1 MRIGTFAYLV
11 TGPPHTYFYATYTRT
26 GTAAEVAVSVPYSVV
41 RTSPRQRANLTP
53 KGWFAGRGRCSFWI
67 HTLSPP
73 PVTWF

>member
-41 RTSPRQRANLTP
+41 PYEYEVPGLVAALP
-53 KGWFAGRGRCSFWI
+53 IYHVGRGAGLDSYP
-67 HTLSPP
+67 SD
-73 PVTWF
+73 